1 MKLLLR
7 YMNVQDIPQVVTIDR
22 LSFDLPW
29 SERSYAYEIN
39 EANYSHMVVLEKA
52 DEAMAA
58 RGWRRWMPHL
68 NGRHGGGRIVGYGG
82 LWNIMAEAHIST
94 IAIHPDYRGRKWGEI
109 LLAGMVQR
117 SITLQAGFVVLEVRV
132 SNTSAQNL
140 YRKYEFQ
147 TANLKP
153 KYYRN
158 NNEDAYDMRLD
169 LGRPGLHTRFAGR
182 LAALHASHP
191 FDDYY
196 STILPPLKQVGE
208 NIS

>member
-1 MKLLLR
+1 MKLILR
-7 YMNVQDIPQVVTIDR
+7 YMNVQDIPEVIAIDR
-22 LSFDLPW
+22 LSFDLSW

-39 EANYSHMVVLEKA
+39 EANYSHMVVLES
-52 DEAMAA
+52 EGHTHPV
-58 RGWRRWMPHL
+58 RGWRRWLPRL
-68 NGRHGGGRIVGYGG
+68 NGQPGGRIVGYGG

-94 IAIHPDYRGRKWGEI
+94 IAVHPDFRGRNWGEI

-132 SNTSAQNL
+132 SNTAAQNL

-147 TANLKP
+147 TASVKA

-169 LGRPGLHTRFAGR
+169 LGQPNFKSRFAER
-182 LAALHASHP
+182 LGTLHAAHP
-191 FDDYY
+191 FEDAY
-196 STILPPLKQVGE
+196 STILPPSKQPSDV
-208 NIS
+208 S

>member
-1 MKLLLR
+1 MKLILR
-7 YMNVQDIPQVVTIDR
+7 YMNVQDIPAVIAIDR

-29 SERSYAYEIN
+29 SERSYTYEIN
-39 EANYSHMVVLEKA
+39 EANYSHMVVLEKEREYR
-52 DEAMAA
+52 DV
-58 RGWRRWMPHL
+58 RGWRRWMPRL
-68 NGRHGGGRIVGYGG
+68 NAQPDGRIVGYGG

-94 IAIHPDYRGRKWGEI
+94 IAVHPDFRGRGWGEI

-147 TANLKP
+147 TASVKA

-169 LGRPGLHTRFAGR
+169 LGQSGVKARFTER
-182 LAALHASHP
+182 LAALHDTHP
-191 FDDYY
+191 FEDAY
-196 STILPPLKQVGE
+196 STFLPPTKQPGDG
-208 NIS
+208 I